1 VKSIVE
7 LNDALLQDE
16 DGSTAKRL
24 EMAGYIV
31 VHVTAGP
38 PLTVRVPAPP
48 LRDQVAAEI
57 FVRELPIFRN
67 TRGYSNAAET
77 AADYAVRMADVFMK
91 ELLK

>member
-1 VKSIVE
+1 MKPIAE
-7 LNDALLQDE
+7 LNDALLQDD

-24 EMAGYIV
+24 EAAGYIV

-38 PLTVRVPAPP
+38 PLTVRVPASP

-57 FVRELPIFRN
+57 FVRELPN
-67 TRGYSNAAET
+67 TRGLHTPWKDTAKYAIV
-77 AADYAVRMADVFMK
+77 AADAFMK